1 MFTDSKIIERMTK
14 NFSEEAEFAVMV
26 SGGSGQLKLAGRVA
40 LIFVLFSSVSESF
53 LNLGWFH
60 IGQLQLFKSISLV
73 VQVSMGPK
81 WR

>member
-53 LNLGWFH
+53 LYLG
-60 IGQLQLFKSISLV
+60 
-73 VQVSMGPK
+73 
-81 WR
+81 